1 MSRLKR
7 DLEEKTKSILSYI
20 EESASRNIPLTQS
33 NQERFIQA
41 MLKEP
46 HAVKQIESL
55 ITTKRREDW
64 NKRVLNT
71 LHSTRSYSD
80 QQNFVLDIASHII
93 EQQLND
99 KRFVKNL
106 KSLAECY
113 HILDDIGLEGKA
125 NQLLEKSK
133 YLVQRAV
140 IGQLQH
146 TYYMHALEAKDK
158 SVVSPFDR
166 LINLLSYYA
175 QRGNNDESAFHKA
188 KLALRHHSSEEDD
201 YIAKEMMLSFF
212 QGEYVIFGGD
222 WWDAESYTAENIL
235 KDGSLKTIARQFFP
249 EAVLREGKKVVN
261 SLQRETSLP
270 LSCEYVKSHENP
282 KMDTLTIKI
291 GDKHKIDLLGYT
303 FKSLDTLEAMIS
315 DSVRTKLNE

>member
-1 MSRLKR
+1 MSRLRR

-33 NQERFIQA
+33 NQERFVQA
-41 MLKEP
+41 MNKEP
-46 HAVKQIESL
+46 HAVKQIETM

-113 HILDDIGLEGKA
+113 QILDEVGLEGKA
-125 NQLLEKSK
+125 NHLFEKSK
-133 YLVQRAV
+133 YLIQRAV

-146 TYYMHALEAKDK
+146 AYYLSALEAKDK
-158 SVVSPFDR
+158 SVIAPFDR

-188 KLALRHHSSEEDD
+188 KLALRHHQDGEDD
-201 YIAKEMMLSFF
+201 YIAKEMMLQFF

-235 KDGSLKTIARQFFP
+235 KESSLKTVVRQFFSD
-249 EAVLREGKKVVN
+249 AVLREAKRVINGM
-261 SLQRETSLP
+261 QRETSLP
-270 LSCEYVKSHENP
+270 LSCEYVKNTENP
-282 KMDTLTIKI
+282 KMDVLAIKM
-291 GDKHKIDLLGYT
+291 GEKHRVELLSHA
-303 FKSLDTLEAMIS
+303 FKSLDTLEAMIT
-315 DSVRTKLNE
+315 DSIHAELSE